1 TISNRVAA
9 DAEYQFSPRVGIA
22 FPISETG
29 VMRFSAGLFF
39 QVPAGGLL
47 YTNPEYEVNPASSVN
62 SFGNAGISPER
73 TLSFEVG
80 LQQGITDRIGMEL
93 TVFSKDV
100 RNLLGQEILRNPNG
114 DFAIRWINRDY
125 GTIRGITAS
134 MFQRGGGTL
143 AWTVDYTL
151 QFAEGTSS
159 SAGEAFGR
167 QQSGLD
173 EILSLVRLDWDRR
186 HVLNNTLTLTPY
198 QHVNITF
205 INRLQSGTPYT
216 TVRDF
221 VRSNLKNNAVK
232 PLLFTSDVRAYAK
245 PPFIDQNIQLFL
257 QVENIFDSEQ
267 PVNVYEDTGRADE
280 SVQLELFRRAGT
292 PVGGLNTLDEFFYR
306 QEFFGA
312 PRKIS
317 LGLSYNF

>member
-1 TISNRVAA
+1 MVH
-9 DAEYQFSPRVGIA
+9 A

-39 QVPAGGLL
+39 QVPPGGLL
-47 YTNPEYEVNPASSVN
+47 YTNPEYEINPASNVN

-80 LQQGITDRIGMEL
+80 LQQGITDNMGVEL
-93 TVFSKDV
+93 TVFSKDI

-114 DFAIRWINRDY
+114 DFAIRWINRDF

-134 MFQRGGGTL
+134 MFQRGSSTVNWTL
-143 AWTVDYTL
+143 DYTL

-167 QQSGLD
+167 EQSGLE

-186 HVLNNTLTLTPY
+186 HVLNNTITLTP
-198 QHVNITF
+198 VTGVSLTF
-205 INRLQSGTPYT
+205 INRLQSGSPYT

-221 VRSNLKNNAVK
+221 IRSNIKNNAVK
-232 PLLFTSDVRAYAK
+232 PTLFTSDVRMFVK
-245 PPFIDQNIQLFL
+245 PPFIDHNVRLFL
-257 QVENIFDSEQ
+257 QAENIFDAEQ
-267 PVNVYEDTGRADE
+267 QVNVYADTGRADE
-280 SVQLELFRRAGT
+280 SVQLELFRF
-292 PVGGLNTLDEFFYR
+292 NW
-306 QEFFGA
+306 
-312 PRKIS
+312 
-317 LGLSYNF
+317 